1 MARVLLFVVAIGLT
15 IYALFDWIFRSRQR
29 TPGGVNRWLWLAVI
43 VLIPVAGPAAWI
55 ILSLVMAAESKN
67 MPDNTDPVAPDDDP
81 EYLREVAERIKR
93 RQKRTRPDA
102 PPIVDDDEDITESE
116 DEDEDGSG
124 KHASQ

>member
-55 ILSLVMAAESKN
+55 ILSLVMAAEAKDT
-67 MPDNTDPVAPDDDP
+67 PDRSESLAPDDDP

-93 RQKRTRPDA
+93 RQKRTRPVI
-102 PPIVDDDEDITESE
+102 PPRPEESE
-116 DEDEDGSG
+116 SDESTDEDEDTDNTP
-124 KHASQ
+124 Q